1 MMRNKQDASA
11 GANSTVNQAGGDVK
25 VSTTIN
31 YGMGYTET
39 KDLFMDLFHIEFTKL
54 GKDVEHLIN
63 ERAEKIV
70 VDYLNKLVQEDP
82 NLIQNTKNP
91 DIRYDIIEAQK
102 AYARLGDQEMADLL
116 VKILVERTKST
127 ENTFK
132 NIALNE
138 SLSVIPKLTSK
149 QIDVI
154 TLIYLVRYYSFVPE
168 FKMPFDFYYQTLV
181 NFLAVEI
188 PNSEMFYQHLQYS
201 GCLSISIGSS
211 SFASIFMHKFPHLFK
226 DEAEVNSFISSYS
239 DVAQLKNKWD
249 NTKMCNTSLTSVG
262 LVIAITN
269 INRIMN
275 YTWDVGIWFQEN

>member
-1 MMRNKQDASA
+1 MMNKQDAR
-11 GANSTVNQAGGDVK
+11 GGENSTVNQAGGDVK

-31 YGMGYTET
+31 YGMGYTEA

-226 DEAEVNSFISSYS
+226 DETEVNSFISSYS
-239 DVAQLKNKWD
+239 DVSQLKNKWD

>member
-1 MMRNKQDASA
+1 MMNKQDAR
-11 GANSTVNQAGGDVK
+11 GGENSTVNQAGGDVNL
-25 VSTTIN
+25 STTIN
-31 YGMGYTET
+31 YGMGYSET
-39 KDLFMDLFHIEFTKL
+39 KDLFMDVFHIEFTKL

-226 DEAEVNSFISSYS
+226 DETEVNSFISSYS
-239 DVAQLKNKWD
+239 DVSQLKNKWD

>member
-1 MMRNKQDASA
+1 MMNKQDAR
-11 GANSTVNQAGGDVK
+11 GGENSTVNQAGGDVK

-154 TLIYLVRYYSFVPE
+154 TLIYLVRYYSFVPT
-168 FKMPFDFYYQTLV
+168 FKMPFNFYYQTLV

-226 DEAEVNSFISSYS
+226 DETEVNSFISSYS
-239 DVAQLKNKWD
+239 DVSQLKNKWD

>member
-1 MMRNKQDASA
+1 MMNKQDAR
-11 GANSTVNQAGGDVK
+11 GGENSTVNQAGGDVK

-226 DEAEVNSFISSYS
+226 DEIEVNSFISSYS
-239 DVAQLKNKWD
+239 DVSQLKNKWD

>member
-1 MMRNKQDASA
+1 MSNKQDAS
-11 GANSTVNQAGGDVK
+11 GGDNSTVNQAGGDVNL
-25 VSTTIN
+25 STTIN
-31 YGMGYTET
+31 YGMGYTEA

-154 TLIYLVRYYSFVPE
+154 TLIYLVRYYSFVTE

-226 DEAEVNSFISSYS
+226 DETEVNSFISSYS
-239 DVAQLKNKWD
+239 DVSQLKNKWD

>member
-1 MMRNKQDASA
+1 MRNKQDAS
-11 GANSTVNQAGGDVK
+11 GGDNSTVNQAGGDVNL
-25 VSTTIN
+25 STTIN
-31 YGMGYTET
+31 YGMGYTEA

-226 DEAEVNSFISSYS
+226 DETEVNSFISSYS
-239 DVAQLKNKWD
+239 DVSQLKNKWD

>member
-1 MMRNKQDASA
+1 MMNKQDAR
-11 GANSTVNQAGGDVK
+11 GGENSTVNQAGGDVK

-154 TLIYLVRYYSFVPE
+154 ILIYLVRYYSFVPE

-226 DEAEVNSFISSYS
+226 DETEVNSFISSYS
-239 DVAQLKNKWD
+239 DVSQLKNKWD

>member
-1 MMRNKQDASA
+1 MMNKQDAR
-11 GANSTVNQAGGDVK
+11 GGENSTVNQAGGDVK

-226 DEAEVNSFISSYS
+226 DETEVNSFISSYS
-239 DVAQLKNKWD
+239 DVSQLKNKWD

>member
-1 MMRNKQDASA
+1 MRNKQDAS
-11 GANSTVNQAGGDVK
+11 GGDNSTVNQAGGDVNL
-25 VSTTIN
+25 STTIN

-226 DEAEVNSFISSYS
+226 DETEVNSFISSYS
-239 DVAQLKNKWD
+239 DVSQLKNKWD

>member
-1 MMRNKQDASA
+1 MMNKQDAR
-11 GANSTVNQAGGDVK
+11 GGENSTVNQAGGDVK

-39 KDLFMDLFHIEFTKL
+39 KDLFMYLFHIEFTKL

-226 DEAEVNSFISSYS
+226 DETEVNSFISSYS
-239 DVAQLKNKWD
+239 DVSQLKNKWD

>member
-1 MMRNKQDASA
+1 MMNKQDAR
-11 GANSTVNQAGGDVK
+11 GGENSTVNQAGGDVK

-149 QIDVI
+149 QIAVI

-226 DEAEVNSFISSYS
+226 DETEVNSFISSYS
-239 DVAQLKNKWD
+239 DVSQLKNKWD

>member
-1 MMRNKQDASA
+1 MMNKQDAR
-11 GANSTVNQAGGDVK
+11 GGENSTVNQAGGDVK

-168 FKMPFDFYYQTLV
+168 FKMPFNFYYQTLV

-226 DEAEVNSFISSYS
+226 DETEVNSFISSYS
-239 DVAQLKNKWD
+239 DVSQLKNKWD

-262 LVIAITN
+262 LVIAITI

>member
-1 MMRNKQDASA
+1 MMNKQDAR
-11 GANSTVNQAGGDVK
+11 GGENSTVNQAGGDVK

-154 TLIYLVRYYSFVPE
+154 TLIYLVRYYSFVPT

-226 DEAEVNSFISSYS
+226 DETEVNSFISSYS
-239 DVAQLKNKWD
+239 DVSQLKNKWD

>member
-1 MMRNKQDASA
+1 MMNKQDAR
-11 GANSTVNQAGGDVK
+11 GGENSTVNQAGGDVK

-91 DIRYDIIEAQK
+91 DSRYDIIEAQK

-226 DEAEVNSFISSYS
+226 DETEVNSFISSYS
-239 DVAQLKNKWD
+239 DVSQLKNKWD

>member
-1 MMRNKQDASA
+1 MMNKQDAR
-11 GANSTVNQAGGDVK
+11 GGENSTVNQAGGDVK

-168 FKMPFDFYYQTLV
+168 FKMPFNFYYQTLV

-226 DEAEVNSFISSYS
+226 DETEVNSFISSYS
-239 DVAQLKNKWD
+239 DVSQLKNKWD

>member
-1 MMRNKQDASA
+1 MMNKQDAR
-11 GANSTVNQAGGDVK
+11 GGENSTVNQAGGDVK

-31 YGMGYTET
+31 YGMGYTEA
-39 KDLFMDLFHIEFTKL
+39 KDLFMDLFHIEFMKL

-226 DEAEVNSFISSYS
+226 DETEVNSFISSYS
-239 DVAQLKNKWD
+239 DVSQLKNKWD

>member
-1 MMRNKQDASA
+1 MRNKQDAS
-11 GANSTVNQAGGDVK
+11 GGDNSTVNQAGGDVNL
-25 VSTTIN
+25 STTIN

-154 TLIYLVRYYSFVPE
+154 TLIYLVRYYSFVPT

-226 DEAEVNSFISSYS
+226 DETEVNSFISSYS
-239 DVAQLKNKWD
+239 DVSQLKNKWD

>member
-1 MMRNKQDASA
+1 MMNKQDAR
-11 GANSTVNQAGGDVK
+11 GGENSTVNQAGGDVK

-39 KDLFMDLFHIEFTKL
+39 KDLFMDLFHIEFMKL

-226 DEAEVNSFISSYS
+226 DETEVNSFISSYS
-239 DVAQLKNKWD
+239 DVSQLKNKWD

>member
-1 MMRNKQDASA
+1 MMNKQDAR
-11 GANSTVNQAGGDVK
+11 GGENSTVNQAGGDVK

-82 NLIQNTKNP
+82 NLIQNTKNQ

-211 SFASIFMHKFPHLFK
+211 SFADIFMHKFPHLFK
-226 DEAEVNSFISSYS
+226 DETEVNSFISSYS
-239 DVAQLKNKWD
+239 DVSQLKNKWD

>member
-1 MMRNKQDASA
+1 MMNKQDARW
-11 GANSTVNQAGGDVK
+11 GENSTVNQAGGDVK

-226 DEAEVNSFISSYS
+226 DETEVNSFISSYS
-239 DVAQLKNKWD
+239 DVSQLKNKWD

>member
-1 MMRNKQDASA
+1 MMNKQDAR
-11 GANSTVNQAGGDVK
+11 GGENSTVNQAGGDVK

-127 ENTFK
+127 VNTFK

-154 TLIYLVRYYSFVPE
+154 ILIYLVRYYSFVPE

-226 DEAEVNSFISSYS
+226 DETEVNSFISSYS
-239 DVAQLKNKWD
+239 DVSQLKNKWD

>member
-1 MMRNKQDASA
+1 MMNKQDAR
-11 GANSTVNQAGGDVK
+11 GGENSTVNQAGGDVNL
-25 VSTTIN
+25 STTIN
-31 YGMGYTET
+31 YGMGYTEA
-39 KDLFMDLFHIEFTKL
+39 KDLFMDLFHIEFMKL

-138 SLSVIPKLTSK
+138 SLSVIPKLTCK

-154 TLIYLVRYYSFVPE
+154 TLIYLVRYYSFVPT

-226 DEAEVNSFISSYS
+226 DETEVNSFISSYS
-239 DVAQLKNKWD
+239 DVSQLKNKWD

>member
-1 MMRNKQDASA
+1 MMNKQDAR
-11 GANSTVNQAGGDVK
+11 GGENSTVNQAGGDVK
-25 VSTTIN
+25 VLTTIN

-181 NFLAVEI
+181 NFLPVEI

-211 SFASIFMHKFPHLFK
+211 SFASIFMHKFPHFFK
-226 DEAEVNSFISSYS
+226 DETEVNSFISSYS
-239 DVAQLKNKWD
+239 DVSQLKNKWD

-269 INRIMN
+269 INGIMN

>member
-1 MMRNKQDASA
+1 MRNKQDAS
-11 GANSTVNQAGGDVK
+11 GGDNSTVNQAGGDVNL
-25 VSTTIN
+25 STTIN
-31 YGMGYTET
+31 YGMGYTEA
-39 KDLFMDLFHIEFTKL
+39 KDLFMDLFHIEFMKL

-226 DEAEVNSFISSYS
+226 DETEVNSFISSYS
-239 DVAQLKNKWD
+239 DVSQLKNKWD

>member
-1 MMRNKQDASA
+1 MRNKQDAS
-11 GANSTVNQAGGDVK
+11 GGDNSTVNQAGGDVNL
-25 VSTTIN
+25 STTIN
-31 YGMGYTET
+31 YGMGYTEA
-39 KDLFMDLFHIEFTKL
+39 KDLFMDLFHIEFMKL

-154 TLIYLVRYYSFVPE
+154 TLIYLVRYYSFVPT

-226 DEAEVNSFISSYS
+226 DETEVNSFISSYS
-239 DVAQLKNKWD
+239 DVSQLKNKWD

>member
-1 MMRNKQDASA
+1 MRNKQDAS
-11 GANSTVNQAGGDVK
+11 GGDNSTVNQAGGDVK

-226 DEAEVNSFISSYS
+226 DETEVNSFISSYS
-239 DVAQLKNKWD
+239 DVSQLKNKWD

>member
-1 MMRNKQDASA
+1 M
-11 GANSTVNQAGGDVK
+11 
-25 VSTTIN
+25 
-31 YGMGYTET
+31 
-39 KDLFMDLFHIEFTKL
+39 
-54 GKDVEHLIN
+54 
-63 ERAEKIV
+63 
-70 VDYLNKLVQEDP
+70 
-82 NLIQNTKNP
+82 IQNTKNP

-226 DEAEVNSFISSYS
+226 DETEVNSFISSYS
-239 DVAQLKNKWD
+239 DVSQLKNKWD
-249 NTKMCNTSLTSVG
+249 NTKLCNTSLTSVG

>member
-1 MMRNKQDASA
+1 MMNKQDAR
-11 GANSTVNQAGGDVK
+11 GGENSTVNQAGGDVK

-63 ERAEKIV
+63 ERVEKIV

-226 DEAEVNSFISSYS
+226 DETEVNSFISSYS
-239 DVAQLKNKWD
+239 DVSQLKNKWD